1 LKQEKSQMVSI
12 KDIAKAVGVSP
23 SAVSLVLNGKAKQS
37 RISDELAEKIETTA
51 LQMGYR
57 PNRVAV
63 GLRTGKSKTL
73 GLIIENIAN
82 IFFSTLAKTVEDEAR
97 KFGYNVVY
105 CSTEND
111 PIKGSE
117 MVQMLFNQQVD
128 GYLITPANGMKDD
141 IEMLLKN
148 KKPVVLIDRFFEDV
162 DAPYVVVDNYTGMK
176 EGVEYLIAS
185 GYKNI
190 GLVTV
195 DLDLVQIR
203 ERSRAYQDALEAGG
217 LPLLKANTLTVQYS
231 ATKNQAVA
239 AISSFIRQRK
249 NLDALVFATNY
260 LGIDGL
266 QSVKE
271 LQLKIP
277 EDLAILC
284 FDDHD
289 IFSLHTP
296 GITII
301 EQPIKRMAETAVR
314 MLTAELGHIKNG
326 VNHQVSLPTKLVK
339 RGSV

>member
-1 LKQEKSQMVSI
+1 MISI
-12 KDIAKAVGVSP
+12 KDIAKAIGVSP
-23 SAVSLVLNGKAKQS
+23 ASVSLVLNGKAKQS
-37 RISDELAEKIETTA
+37 RISDDLANKIETAA
-51 LQMGYR
+51 LEMGYR

-63 GLRTGKSKTL
+63 GLRTGKSRTL

-82 IFFSTLAKTVEDEAR
+82 NFFSTLAKTVEDEAR

-117 MVQMLFNQQVD
+117 MVQMLYNQQVD
-128 GYLITPANGMKDD
+128 GYVITPANGMKDD
-141 IEMLLKN
+141 IEMLLEK
-148 KKPVVLIDRFFEDV
+148 KKPVVLIDRYFEDIE
-162 DAPYVVVDNYTGMK
+162 APFVVVDNYNGMK
-176 EGVEYLIAS
+176 EGVEFLVTS

-190 GLVTV
+190 GMVTV
-195 DLDLVQIR
+195 DIDLVQIR
-203 ERSRAYQDALEAGG
+203 ERNRGYQDALEANG
-217 LPLLKANTLTVQYS
+217 LPQVKANVLTVKYS

-239 AISSFIRQRK
+239 SISAFIQQRK
-249 NLDALVFATNY
+249 NLDAVIFATNY

-266 QSVKE
+266 QSIKE

-289 IFSLHTP
+289 IFNLHTP

-301 EQPIKRMAETAVR
+301 EQPIQRMAETAVG
-314 MLTAELGHIKNG
+314 LLINALGHTKQD
-326 VNHQVSLPTKLVK
+326 VNTQVYLPTKLVK
-339 RGSV
+339 RESA